1 MSKST
6 IRAQLKAET
15 KTITQQINALVK
27 EKEVELLKAATLA
40 DKVMYFLEDMPRSEV
55 EDAMFRGYCNASI
68 TDKLKLRLQPY
79 NITYFLADE
88 LGGDEEED
96 GNVYWKVYSFSDGK
110 EQCHIKFD
118 GYYSSYDGSEMRSF
132 FIVAPVSKQI
142 TVFEKV

>member
-1 MSKST
+1 MVKKT
-6 IRAQLKAET
+6 LRIQLKEET
-15 KTITQQINALVK
+15 KTLKEQIAALVA
-27 EKEVELLKAATLA
+27 EKEAELIKNASLA
-40 DKVMYFLEDMPRSEV
+40 DKVIYFLEDMPRSEL
-55 EDAMFRGYCNASI
+55 EDAMFRGYCNASVTNKI
-68 TDKLKLRLQPY
+68 KARFTPH
-79 NITYFLADE
+79 NINYHLAEE

-132 FIVAPVSKQI
+132 FIVKPTTKQI

>member
-1 MSKST
+1 MVKKT
-6 IRAQLKAET
+6 LRAQLKDET
-15 KTITQQINALVK
+15 KPLKEQIATLIA
-27 EKEVELLKAATLA
+27 EKEAELIKNASLA
-40 DKVMYFLEDMPRSEV
+40 DKVIYFFEDMPRSDV
-55 EDAMFRGYCNASI
+55 EEAMFRGYCNAAVTNKI
-68 TDKLKLRLQPY
+68 KARLAPH

-132 FIVAPVSKQI
+132 FVVAPVTKQI

>member
-27 EKEVELLKAATLA
+27 EKEVELLKAASLA

-55 EDAMFRGYCNASI
+55 EEAMFRGYCNASI
-68 TDKLKLRLQPY
+68 TDKLKLRLKPY
-79 NITYFLADE
+79 SITYTLADE

-96 GNVYWKVYSFSDGK
+96 GNVYWKVYAFSDGK
-110 EQCHIKFD
+110 EVCHIKFD
-118 GYYSSYDGSEMRSF
+118 GYYSSYDGSEMRGF
-132 FIVAPVSKQI
+132 FIVKPVTKQVI
-142 TVFEKV
+142 VFEKV